1 MTHSHSSTPNGEPTG
16 RKRTIALFPGSFD
29 PITLGH
35 IDVVTES
42 LNIFDH
48 VVLGIGIS
56 RQKTC
61 AFSQNERQELAQSC
75 LAQFGERV
83 TVSTFEGLAVKYAK
97 SIGAEFIVRGL
108 RTENDFSYEMPMAMT
123 NRKLERSVLTVFIP
137 TSAKNHYVSSS
148 LVREIAIL
156 GGDITA
162 FVPAA
167 IVQPIL
173 AKLS

>member
-1 MTHSHSSTPNGEPTG
+1 M
-16 RKRTIALFPGSFD
+16 RKPTIALFPGSFD

-42 LNIFDH
+42 LNIFDQ

-56 RQKTC
+56 RQKNC
-61 AFSQNERQELAQSC
+61 AFSQDERQDLANSC
-75 LAQFGERV
+75 LASFGERV
-83 TVSTFEGLAVKYAK
+83 KVTTFEGLAVKYAK
-97 SIGAEFIVRGL
+97 EIGAAFIVRGL

-148 LVREIAIL
+148 LVREIAVL

-162 FVPAA
+162 FVPKQ
-167 IVQPIL
+167 IVAPIM

>member
-1 MTHSHSSTPNGEPTG
+1 MNARRP
-16 RKRTIALFPGSFD
+16 TIALFPGSFD

-42 LNIFDH
+42 LNIFDQ

-56 RQKTC
+56 RQKSC
-61 AFSQNERQELAQSC
+61 AFSQDERQELANRC
-75 LAQFGERV
+75 LASFGDRV
-83 TVSTFEGLAVKYAK
+83 KVTTFEGLAVKFAK
-97 SIGAEFIVRGL
+97 KIGAAFIVRGL

-148 LVREIAIL
+148 LVREIAVL

-162 FVPAA
+162 FVPQV
-167 IVQPIL
+167 IVEPIL

>member
-1 MTHSHSSTPNGEPTG
+1 MPLPSPAQSSRAP
-16 RKRTIALFPGSFD
+16 TIALFPGSFD

-35 IDVVTES
+35 IDVVSES
-42 LNIFDH
+42 LNIFDK

-61 AFSQNERQELAQSC
+61 AFSQVERQELATQC
-75 LAQFGERV
+75 LAHFGDRV
-83 TVSTFEGLAVKYAK
+83 EVSTFEGLAVKYAK
-97 SIGAEFIVRGL
+97 SIGAAFIVRGL

-162 FVPAA
+162 FVPEQ
-167 IVQPIL
+167 IVAPIL